1 MESNWWWG
9 IIVWSHQMTDNLKK
23 NWDFGW
29 GLRLWQRW
37 EWDWVIGSL
46 FIVFHKFDQP
56 CRCYTI
62 KTILLKDWVK
72 ACQLFQIAFKR
83 GGVETGR
90 HIVLRGYPRVTGE
103 WWNQDQVFIGHA
115 VTSDLCKN
123 RLNTLNWIVNNYSNS
138 QIKKISWWN
147 VKSEF
152 GREVLAGKR
161 GKTIKDKSHKVG
173 LFGCQCHLIVSKS
186 INWVK
191 LS

>member
-1 MESNWWWG
+1 MVRHNECDH
-9 IIVWSHQMTDNLKK
+9 IMADNLKK

-37 EWDWVIGSL
+37 ERLGNGEFVHI
-46 FIVFHKFDQP
+46 FHKFD
-56 CRCYTI
+56 
-62 KTILLKDWVK
+62 KDWVK

-83 GGVETGR
+83 GGLETSR
-90 HIVLRGYPRVTGE
+90 HIVLRGYASVTGE
-103 WWNQDQVFIGHA
+103 WWNQYQLFRGHG

-138 QIKKISWWN
+138 QIKEISWWN

-161 GKTIKDKSHKVG
+161 GKLLKIKAIKY
-173 LFGCQCHLIVSKS
+173 LIVNVIWLFQSPSTVFHQISCNS
-186 INWVK
+186 ILEHVV
-191 LS
+191 